1 MHRTRS
7 ILAIGLIAALME
19 GPASAQQPFDGAW
32 SVHAVP
38 EHGTCRRA
46 HRYRVVVEQGAVRSR
61 ASRSAEVS
69 GGLQSDGRIEAS
81 IQRSR
86 TRVDV
91 AGRLSGRSG
100 LGTWTA
106 TGTINCSGRWSAEKQ
121 G

>member
-1 MHRTRS
+1 MQSALS
-7 ILAIGLIAALME
+7 ILGIGLIAALME
-19 GPASAQQPFDGAW
+19 GTASAQQPFDGAW

-38 EHGTCRRA
+38 EQGTCKRA
-46 HRYRVVVEQGAVRSR
+46 LRYRVVIEQGAVRSR

-81 IQRSR
+81 IQRNK